1 MGAKEPN
8 PSPNRH
14 NKNAVRKPRGSPAP
28 PPKNRKLSIDEKPPI
43 SPAPLEDYDVDT
55 NDLLE
60 RIEWLENRINDLERK
75 FEYHSGSLLK
85 NGVIDREV
93 WLNL

>member
-14 NKNAVRKPRGSPAP
+14 NKNSVKKPPASLAP
-28 PPKNRKLSIDEKPPI
+28 PPRNRKLSIDGKPPI
-43 SPAPLEDYDVDT
+43 SPAPPEDYGINN

-60 RIEWLENRINDLERK
+60 RIEWLENRVGELERK
-75 FEYHSGSLLK
+75 FENHTEK
-85 NGVIDREV
+85 QI